1 MEVKLIVANGKQAGK
16 VIPVAVHK
24 FLIGRGEGCHLRPQ
38 CSEVSRTHCAILI
51 EEGVAII
58 EDCGSTNGTF
68 LNDHRLSERRELK
81 DGDRIR
87 VGMLA
92 LEVRLSVGIG
102 SEKKPKV
109 HTIQEAAARTVA
121 SPPAVGDELD
131 ISGWLGDESTLEL
144 APTRKQ
150 PATAGD
156 TISGKAGDTMAGKS
170 MEDTGTM
177 PAPNVEKKSEAKK
190 EKNAPAK
197 SAGKLR
203 HPPLKPTAGDSGAAA
218 DNALRHFFHRRKP

>member
-1 MEVKLIVANGKQAGK
+1 MQRSKPDA
-16 VIPVAVHK
+16 
-24 FLIGRGEGCHLRPQ
+24 LR
-38 CSEVSRTHCAILI
+38 ILI

-68 LNDHRLSERRELK
+68 LNDHRLSGRRELK

-87 VGMLA
+87 VGLLA

-109 HTIQEAAARTVA
+109 HTVQEAAARTVA
-121 SPPAVGDELD
+121 SPPAVGDDLD

-156 TISGKAGDTMAGKS
+156 TISGKGGDTIAGKS
-170 MEDTGTM
+170 LEDTGTM
-177 PAPNVEKKSEAKK
+177 PAPHIEKKTEAEKK
-190 EKNAPAK
+190 KNTPAK
-197 SAGKLR
+197 GVGKFR
-203 HPPLKPTAGDSGAAA
+203 HPSAKPTAGDSGAAA
-218 DNALRHFFHRRKP
+218 DDALRHFFHRRKP